1 MVSVRDRVV
10 LASRSAYFKQMFRTR
25 WQGKRRVLLAH
36 PKLDADAFKAVGHYL
51 YNERLQVPP
60 ILLDET
66 EAMVKQCKLWD
77 LHGVLP
83 REIKKQNVVRTPHLF
98 TFISSYKYLSFYK

>member
-1 MVSVRDRVV
+1 VV
-10 LASRSAYFKQMFRTR
+10 LASRSSYFKQMFRTR

-36 PKLDADAFKAVGHYL
+36 PKLDADAFKAVVHYL
-51 YNERLQVPP
+51 YNERLQVPR

-77 LHGVLP
+77 LHGVLQ
-83 REIKKQNVVRTPHLF
+83 REIKKQNVVR
-98 TFISSYKYLSFYK
+98 YLYLML